1 MNKDGIEVVRIGDSA
16 FYFKL
21 GSLLKNNKISKTKL
35 CQDTGTDYKVITRYI
50 NGDLARLDITILERL
65 AIYFDC
71 EISDIVELKK
81 NYYKKEA

>member
-21 GSLLKNNKISKTKL
+21 GALLKNNKISKTKL